1 MSAARTMRDASSA
14 SSLDVKMFALA
25 DRNSTTERRDR
36 FQLLQ
41 IESMGSGRKSPSLIY
56 QYSFMRQR

>member
-41 IESMGSGRKSPSLIY
+41 MESMGSGRKSPSLRY
-56 QYSFMRQR
+56 QYSFMRRR

>member
-41 IESMGSGRKSPSLIY
+41 MESMGSGRKSPSLRY
-56 QYSFMRQR
+56 QYSFMLRR

>member
-1 MSAARTMRDASSA
+1 MSAARTIRDASSA

-41 IESMGSGRKSPSLIY
+41 MESMGSGRKSPSLRY
-56 QYSFMRQR
+56 QYSFMPQR